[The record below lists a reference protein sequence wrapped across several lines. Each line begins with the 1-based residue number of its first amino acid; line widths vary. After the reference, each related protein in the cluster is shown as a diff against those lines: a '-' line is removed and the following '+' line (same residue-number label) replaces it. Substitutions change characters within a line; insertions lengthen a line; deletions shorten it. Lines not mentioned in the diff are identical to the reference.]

1 VNDGKWG
8 FTHQSKDKD
17 MGIMV
22 GVNTGICFDQYGT
35 RLYISIVR
43 IVKIGKSD

>member
-1 VNDGKWG
+1 MVNGDLPTSG
-8 FTHQSKDKD
+8 DKD

-22 GVNTGICFDQYGT
+22 GVTGICFDQYGT

-43 IVKIGKSD
+43 IVIMDKSD